1 MRKLTT
7 LWTENNLETI
17 KSEIDS
23 LIFDE
28 KEWIK
33 WKMWKIAEVTYSYYS
48 EKDFD
53 LNTTLFCDIWEANL
67 REIKKASTEKRK
79 EIILKAKEK
88 LTEKINKKLELI
100 DIYLEK
106 VKNIKAKDK
115 EEKYEIE
122 IIIKALEEKK
132 DLLNYCLNWLP
143 YELEKA
149 GIKVEFDSKLIDK
162 KQRFLDKKIFWGQVK
177 NNPEEIAMSYEDIKE
192 VFDKN
197 KKNLNKEEKARFEN
211 YLEKAR
217 KLLGKNYEYK
227 KKRKAK
233 SLIEKYEDIKIRD
246 SRYIPWFNLFI
257 EALNWLKHIASQ
269 NDEVWSI
276 SDWPNSIEF
285 PNNEKFR
292 VFSLPRFLKLNA
304 HEIETHSITDHNHKE
319 IFWNLRWA
327 KSTEKDEWLAKF
339 MERMLEY
346 GRGIFIKDEKT
357 WKWII
362 DKNKISI
369 PPNFSD
375 ILMWEILDN
384 EELLDFLELKE
395 KLSPQKTCPKT
406 IYLRLKRSNKSGVQH
421 KDCSYTRG
429 LFKLVD
435 EVNKYILSNWKEW
448 IKFEDLFL
456 WKVSFDDIK
465 KLKYLKEQN
474 EKKWKK
480 LDIKKP
486 LFASDAIIYF
496 LEQRKKWKKTEE
508 EWFLKKLEKKYPI
521 LDLTENKIDY
531 VNRKTKESLALVFNL
546 IKDNDNF
553 LVTLEKAI
561 KRLWEERKKEVI
573 KFKWL
578 ES

>member
-1 MRKLTT
+1 
-7 LWTENNLETI
+7 
-17 KSEIDS
+17 
-23 LIFDE
+23 
-28 KEWIK
+28 
-33 WKMWKIAEVTYSYYS
+33 MWKIAEVTYSYYS
-48 EKDFD
+48 EEDFD
-53 LNTTLFCDIWEANL
+53 LNKTLFCDIWEANL
-67 REIKKASTEKRK
+67 REIKKASPEKRK
-79 EIILKAKEK
+79 EIILKANEK

-100 DIYLEK
+100 DTYLEK
-106 VKNIKAKDK
+106 IKNIKTESK

-122 IIIKALEEKK
+122 IIINALEEKK

-177 NNPEEIAMSYEDIKE
+177 DNPEEVARSYEDIKE

-197 KKNLNKEEKARFEN
+197 KKNLNKEEKERFEN
-211 YLEKAR
+211 YLEKAK
-217 KLLGKNYEYK
+217 KLLGKNYVYK
-227 KKRKAK
+227 KKRKPR
-233 SLIEKYEDIKIRD
+233 SLIKKYEDIKIRD

-304 HEIETHSITDHNHKE
+304 HEIETHSITDHNQKE

-327 KSTEKDEWLAKF
+327 KSTEKDEWLAIF
-339 MERMLEY
+339 MEKMLEH
-346 GRGIFIKDEKT
+346 GKGIFTKDEKT

-369 PPNFSD
+369 PLNFSN

-384 EELLDFLELKE
+384 EELLDFLKLKE
-395 KLSPQKTCPKT
+395 KLSPQKTSPET
-406 IYLRLKRSNKSGVQH
+406 IYLRLKRSNKSWVQH

-435 EVNKYILSNWKEW
+435 EVNKYILSDWKEW

-456 WKVSFDDIK
+456 WKVSFDEIN
-465 KLKYLKEQN
+465 KLKYIKEQK

-480 LDIKKP
+480 LNIKKP
-486 LFASDAIIYF
+486 LFASDAIVYF
-496 LEQRKKWKKTEE
+496 LEKRNKWEEIRE

-521 LDLTENKIDY
+521 LDLTENKIEY
-531 VNRKTKESLALVFNL
+531 VNRKTKESLAIVFNL
-546 IKDNDNF
+546 IKNKDNNDF
-553 LVTLEKAI
+553 LTTLEKAI
-561 KRLWEERKKEVI
+561 NRLWEERRKEVL
-573 KFKWL
+573 KFKWV